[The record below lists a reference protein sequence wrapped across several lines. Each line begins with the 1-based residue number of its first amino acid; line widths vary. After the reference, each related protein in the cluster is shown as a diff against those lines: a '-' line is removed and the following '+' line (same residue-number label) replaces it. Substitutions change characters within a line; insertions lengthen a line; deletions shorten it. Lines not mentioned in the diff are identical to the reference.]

1 MNTMTMNTRH
11 SGLLDRKYR
20 EFFIPTILMAM
31 TTTMSIVVDSIIVGN
46 MLGADALAAV
56 NLALPV
62 MMVYTSVAVMLGFGA
77 ATIISVS
84 FGKRQTGYAREIFS
98 SAIVGMIFISVLLV
112 IGQSF
117 YLDSI
122 TNLLTKEPSLRPLV
136 HDFLEELVYGAPL
149 IILPLGLVYS
159 LRADGWV
166 KMASAM
172 LITSNLVNLALDLLY
187 MGPFGMGISG
197 SSLATVSGYAVGGLF
212 FFAYAKSSERN
223 LGFNPAICLRPG
235 TLLKNIKEIATT
247 GAPAALS
254 SILITIK
261 ILAINTMVQDVAGK
275 TGVIAFSVCLSC
287 LSFASMFISGAAQ
300 AMTPIVGVLYGE
312 KDYLGVRFVVKRAA
326 QVLMVSGVVVV
337 LLLEIFPGTVLHL
350 FGVRSAEVIAEGV
363 PAVRIF
369 AVSLMGTCFTFL
381 AMFYY
386 MTIGRKR
393 ISTAISV
400 VQGVAI
406 LVPSAYVLSKIMG
419 VAGIWFSFSLAEAGT
434 LLMLY
439 GCYQRMK
446 RDNPVKYDSILLLEG
461 GSVAGDKVFEA
472 TGADNDESVEGIMKS
487 LSSYLERLELEES
500 VAVNVRESVREVLSN
515 VVRHAYPG
523 SQKGFVDVRIHDSEG
538 KLHVNLRDSG
548 LQFDPQAVMQKTAD
562 NKSGLGLVKDRT
574 HCVEYSRVIGF
585 NNTTLTF
592 VYGQ

>member
-1 MNTMTMNTRH
+1 MNTIAMGARH

-84 FGKRQTGYAREIFS
+84 FGKRQTGYAGEIFS
-98 SAIVGMIFISVLLV
+98 SAIVGMLAISLLLV
-112 IGQSF
+112 IGQSL
-117 YLDSI
+117 YLESI
-122 TNLLTKEPSLRPLV
+122 TNILTKEPSLRALV
-136 HDFLEELVYGAPL
+136 YDFLEELVYGAPL

-187 MGPFGMGISG
+187 IGPLGMGISG

-223 LGFNPAICLRPG
+223 LGFDMSICMHPG
-235 TLLKNIKEIATT
+235 RLLKNLKEIAVT

-261 ILAINTMVQDVAGK
+261 ILAINIMVQDVAGK

-312 KDYLGVRFVVKRAA
+312 KDYQGVRFVVKRAA
-326 QVLMVSGVVVV
+326 QVLLISGLVVV
-337 LLLEIFPGTVLHL
+337 LLLELFPGTVLHL
-350 FGVRSAEVIAEGV
+350 FGVRAAEVLAEGI

-369 AVSLMGTCFTFL
+369 AVSLIGTCFSFL

-393 ISTAISV
+393 ISTAISI

-419 VAGIWFSFSLAEAGT
+419 VSGIWVSFSLAEAGT
-434 LLMLY
+434 MLMVY

-446 RDNPVKYDSILLLEG
+446 RNTPGKYDSILLLDKG
-461 GSVAGDKVFEA
+461 IGTGDNVFEA
-472 TGADNDESVEGIMKS
+472 TGTDDEESVEGIM
-487 LSSYLERLELEES
+487 ERLSLFLKEIELQET
-500 VAVNVRESVREVLSN
+500 VAADIRDSVREMLSN

-523 SQKGFVDVRIHDSEG
+523 SRKGFVDVRINDCDG
-538 KLHVNLRDSG
+538 RLIVNLRDSG
-548 LQFDPQAVMQKTAD
+548 LQFDPQTVMPENTG

-574 HCVEYSRVIGF
+574 NSVEYSRIIGF